1 MEKQTAVE
9 WLEDEV
15 DRIIETYDVD
25 MMRCYL
31 EEAYE
36 KAKEM
41 ERLGNNP
48 QTFEQAVKP
57 LMKWLCEN
65 THPHTTAIVTGNLS
79 ELVEGIES
87 VKTDEFIVD

>member
-1 MEKQTAVE
+1 MTA
-9 WLEDEV
+9 
-15 DRIIETYDVD
+15 IE
-25 MMRCYL
+25 CL
-31 EEAYE
+31 EEE
-36 KAKEM
+36 LKKNLKKIILDGDSDLIENIFNQAKEM

-79 ELVEGIES
+79 ELVEGIEM
-87 VKTDEFIVD
+87 VKTDDFIVD

>member
-1 MEKQTAVE
+1 MTAVE
-9 WLEDEV
+9 WLEDNLLSEP
-15 DRIIETYDVD
+15 
-25 MMRCYL
+25 L
-31 EEAYE
+31 AEEHFKHNSE
-36 KAKEM
+36 CWDKAKEM
-41 ERLGNNP
+41 ERLANNP

-79 ELVEGIES
+79 ELVEGIEI